1 MHEVV
6 YAVMITK
13 LLTDKKKKK
22 CNVSSCRIPPCK
34 SVGEETRRA
43 LERSLL
49 DCTFRLQGRNNRT
62 WVAELV
68 LASCPLN
75 STHSKE
81 QGTYHQNCE
90 EKKNPKYCWNAFRDR
105 VKLCSECCFFC
116 RLLWNIDFFFLLKI
130 DCTIFKHSLGGRI
143 ESVIWCLNQKLCTTS
158 LHAAHLSDLWKPSV
172 GASWRKEGG
181 GNVPE
186 WLDCY

>member
-1 MHEVV
+1 MSHCFLCSVV
-6 YAVMITK
+6 KHGDPKPRSASGRRWQQSCNLSTK
-13 LLTDKKKKK
+13 VRDSSRDAWNKYTHSQWLIDKM

-68 LASCPLN
+68 LANCPLN

-81 QGTYHQNCE
+81 QGTLAQIYE
-90 EKKNPKYCWNAFRDR
+90 TKVLK
-105 VKLCSECCFFC
+105 
-116 RLLWNIDFFFLLKI
+116 FLLPLLFGSCLILISI
-130 DCTIFKHSLGGRI
+130 DIYFLFKK
-143 ESVIWCLNQKLCTTS
+143 W
-158 LHAAHLSDLWKPSV
+158 LH
-172 GASWRKEGG
+172 
-181 GNVPE
+181 
-186 WLDCY
+186 CI